1 MCTNTIELTEYK
13 PCNIPRDQIPQEIID
28 ELKEKYKSKLQI
40 NLKYTKQGDQWLI
53 ISQGWVGY
61 IPINNDWNFQ
71 INPKVPIRNIFKML
85 EYAYNIKSF
94 QFLDGLMTCESLP
107 DFYNRLATIFAHR
120 ILNRIQKGLYSTY
133 IKQSQELNYVK
144 GKIDIKTMIKHPWK
158 PTLTSQYD
166 NFTQDIEDNQILL
179 WTIYIISRQQICQA
193 NTRILIRKVYHAL
206 QGYVTLSPFTANDC
220 INRKCNRLNED
231 YHGLHSLCR
240 FFLENTIP
248 SHDKGNYNSLPFL
261 VDMNQ
266 LYEKF
271 VAAWL
276 IQHLPPHLGI
286 KTQHRVEYDSFS
298 FKIDLIIYNK
308 ETQEN
313 LYVLDTKYKTKIK
326 TSDIEQIIAYTFQQ
340 NCNHAI
346 IIEPTN
352 NKPINAK
359 INNMSIRSLNF
370 SLDKD
375 IEVSGNK
382 FLQQLITLNSVQI
395 T

>member
-1 MCTNTIELTEYK
+1 
-13 PCNIPRDQIPQEIID
+13 
-28 ELKEKYKSKLQI
+28 
-40 NLKYTKQGDQWLI
+40 
-53 ISQGWVGY
+53 
-61 IPINNDWNFQ
+61 
-71 INPKVPIRNIFKML
+71 
-85 EYAYNIKSF
+85 
-94 QFLDGLMTCESLP
+94 
-107 DFYNRLATIFAHR
+107 
-120 ILNRIQKGLYSTY
+120 
-133 IKQSQELNYVK
+133 
-144 GKIDIKTMIKHPWK
+144 
-158 PTLTSQYD
+158 
-166 NFTQDIEDNQILL
+166 
-179 WTIYIISRQQICQA
+179 
-193 NTRILIRKVYHAL
+193 
-206 QGYVTLSPFTANDC
+206 
-220 INRKCNRLNED
+220 
-231 YHGLHSLCR
+231 
-240 FFLENTIP
+240 
-248 SHDKGNYNSLPFL
+248 
-261 VDMNQ
+261 MNQ